1 MKIFFDRLL
10 TLTIGGVAVM
20 CLAVAG
26 RAQTTE
32 PTASTVAQAPAS
44 TQPAVPERTQV
55 RRPPKRV
62 STPPATVTVITD
74 QTKVAPQVVT
84 IVHRLSG
91 VKMLRFLQ
99 RQSGQPGAVYTID
112 TESIS
117 TDAHASIIAG
127 WALEDGKTIA
137 VRLPQAGAE
146 LEFARALVGPPVG
159 AVGPLPGAL
168 TGRVFIPAGAEP
180 DLTVITRDG
189 RKLTA
194 RYVGLDAQSGLSVLQ
209 VNAAIAPLIAEEV
222 AGQLSQGQAVRIFA
236 PERTTP
242 EGEGSS
248 KNIYVKVGEVN
259 TRITSL
265 ANSPGN
271 VERLTVRGAMLSP
284 SVIGGVA
291 CDEAGKTLGIV
302 ESIDGDDARIVPSDT
317 IRAAT
322 RRVLE
327 RQSSVPRPLL
337 GVVGEP
343 VEFAARTS
351 FLAHGW
357 DEKQLTELLQ
367 KHLGILLTSVRPGTP
382 AALAKLHPG
391 DVIVRVNQQDIESS
405 EEFSKLL
412 GEAGSDREVQFLV
425 RRPSFPGPFPIDVKL
440 GGSFDPVFEYHF
452 EFPAMAPKLN
462 GLEGLGVETMA
473 LSAKTLA
480 QLGAENGLL
489 IVAVE
494 PESIAARNGLREGD
508 VIESIDGRL
517 LRPGAWNIGFQFSRK
532 KKHVLS
538 LVRRREK
545 KQVVLEP
552 VE

>member
-1 MKIFFDRLL
+1 
-10 TLTIGGVAVM
+10 M

-26 RAQTTE
+26 KAQTAA

-44 TQPAVPERTQV
+44 TQPAAPERTQV
-55 RRPPKRV
+55 RRPPKRA
-62 STPPATVTVITD
+62 STPPATVTVIAD

-99 RQSGQPGAVYTID
+99 RQTGQPGAVYTID

-146 LEFARALVGPPVG
+146 LEFARALVGPAG
-159 AVGPLPGAL
+159 ATTPLPRAL
-168 TGRVFIPAGAEP
+168 TDRVFIPPGAEP

-209 VNAAIAPLIAEEV
+209 VNTSIAPLIAEEV
-222 AGQLSQGQAVRIFA
+222 AGQLSQGQAVQIFA

-242 EGEGSS
+242 EGSS

-259 TRITSL
+259 TRITAL
-265 ANSPGN
+265 ANNPGN
-271 VERLTVRGAMLSP
+271 MERLTVRGAMLSP

-302 ESIDGDDARIVPSDT
+302 ESIDGDDARIVPSDKV
-317 IRAAT
+317 RAAT

-343 VEFAARTS
+343 VEFATRAS

-357 DEKQLTELLQ
+357 DEKQLTGLLQ
-367 KHLGILLTSVRPGTP
+367 ERLGILLTSVRPGTP

-412 GEAGSDREVQFLV
+412 GEAGSGQEVQFLV
-425 RRPSFPGPFPIDVKL
+425 RRPSFPRPFPIDVKL

-452 EFPAMAPKLN
+452 EFPAMTPKLN
-462 GLEGLGVETMA
+462 GLEGLGVEMMA
-473 LSAKTLA
+473 LSAKNLA

-517 LRPGAWNIGFQFSRK
+517 LGPGAWNMGFQFSRK

-538 LVRRREK
+538 LVRKREK